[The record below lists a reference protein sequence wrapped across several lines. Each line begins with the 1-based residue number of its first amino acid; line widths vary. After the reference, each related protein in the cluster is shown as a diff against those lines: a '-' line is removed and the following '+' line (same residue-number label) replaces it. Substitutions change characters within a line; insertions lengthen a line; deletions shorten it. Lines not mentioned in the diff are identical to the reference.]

1 MMKNGVLLL
10 VIGLLF
16 SCQNE
21 KSNEDKTFELIPSG
35 KFLSLDLDDSTAN
48 ISTGLQ
54 YFKGDKEYL
63 FNANWGTNSLQIY
76 DLQDQ
81 KLAKELFF
89 DFEGPNGIGGLF
101 GFHVQSMDSIFLFTA
116 PFGSRFFIV
125 DSEGEI
131 EKRIDYQIPEGLG
144 SFFVHNAY
152 MLSPPVIQ
160 GGSLAANTRFSA
172 NIREVT
178 QALLS
183 SKNIGI
189 EVDLNT
195 GESKPFAHFFPSDYL
210 ASGQKMID
218 LSRAQGKDKIV
229 YSFFGDH
236 QLYYSSAFDLPLRPI
251 QAASSYLEN
260 NMPAFQSDSPS
271 EFFFQYNLASSR
283 YGSLLYDSFRNV
295 YYRFAFPTIP
305 DVTEEDLRN
314 LRTSPGPFVVM
325 VFDENLKLLTEKLFE
340 AGTYLP
346 DNSFVGEKGLYL
358 SINHPDNPQNKEDQ
372 MVFELIE
379 FREME

>member
-1 MMKNGVLLL
+1 MKLSYLL
-10 VIGLLF
+10 IFTLF
-16 SCQNE
+16 FSSCQSD
-21 KSNEDKTFELIPSG
+21 KSTEEKTFELTTSG
-35 KFLSLDLDDSTAN
+35 KFISLDLDDSTAN
-48 ISTGLQ
+48 VSTGLQ

-63 FNANWGTNSLQIY
+63 YNANWGTNSLQIY

-89 DFEGPNGIGGLF
+89 DFEGPNGIGDLF
-101 GFHVQSMDSIFLFTA
+101 SFHIQSMDSIFLFTA
-116 PFGSRFFIV
+116 PFGSRFFMV
-125 DSEGEI
+125 DSDGEI
-131 EKRIDYQIPEGLG
+131 KKRIDYQIPEGQG

-160 GGSLAANTRFSA
+160 GGLLAANTRFSA

-195 GESKPFAHFFPSDYL
+195 GESKPIAHFFPSDYL
-210 ASGQKMID
+210 ASGQKMLD

-236 QLYYSSAFDLPLRPI
+236 QLYYSSAFDFPLSPI
-251 QAASSYLEN
+251 QASSSYLEN
-260 NMPAFQSDSPS
+260 SMPVFQSDSPS
-271 EFFFQYNLASSR
+271 ELILQYNLASSR

-314 LRTSPGPFVVM
+314 LRTAPGPFVVM

-372 MVFELIE
+372 MVFELFE
-379 FREME
+379 LRD

>member
-1 MMKNGVLLL
+1 M
-10 VIGLLF
+10 
-16 SCQNE
+16 
-21 KSNEDKTFELIPSG
+21 
-35 KFLSLDLDDSTAN
+35 
-48 ISTGLQ
+48 
-54 YFKGDKEYL
+54 
-63 FNANWGTNSLQIY
+63 
-76 DLQDQ
+76 
-81 KLAKELFF
+81 
-89 DFEGPNGIGGLF
+89 
-101 GFHVQSMDSIFLFTA
+101 
-116 PFGSRFFIV
+116 V

-131 EKRIDYQIPEGLG
+131 KKRIDYQIPEGLG

-160 GGSLAANTRFSA
+160 GGLLAANTRFSA

-195 GESKPFAHFFPSDYL
+195 GESKRMAHFFPSDYL
-210 ASGQKMID
+210 ASGQKMLD

-260 NMPAFQSDSPS
+260 SMPVFQSDSPS
-271 EFFFQYNLASSR
+271 ELILQYNLASSR
-283 YGSLLYDSFRNV
+283 YGSLLYDSYRNV
-295 YYRFAFPTIP
+295 YYRFAFPTQA
-305 DVTEEDLRN
+305 DLTVEEIRELPN
-314 LRTSPGPFVVM
+314 VPGPFVVM

-372 MVFELIE
+372 MSFELVE
-379 FREME
+379 LK

>member
-1 MMKNGVLLL
+1 MKARYLFIFV
-10 VIGLLF
+10 GLLF

-21 KSNEDKTFELIPSG
+21 KSKEAQSLQLVPSG
-35 KFLSLDLDDSTAN
+35 TFLKFDLDDSTAN

-54 YFKGDKEYL
+54 YFQGDQEYL
-63 FNANWGTNSLQIY
+63 FNANWATNSLQIY

-89 DFEGPNGIGGLF
+89 DLEGPNGIGDLF
-101 GFHVQSMDSIFLFTA
+101 GFKVQSMDSIFLFTA
-116 PFGSRFFIV
+116 PFGSRFMMV

-131 EKRIDYQIPEGLG
+131 KKRIDYQIPDGLG

-160 GGSLAANTRFSA
+160 GGLLAANTRFSA
-172 NIREVT
+172 NIREIT
-178 QALLS
+178 QSFLS

-195 GESKPFAHFFPSDYL
+195 GESKRIAHFFPSDYL
-210 ASGQKMID
+210 ASGQKMLD

-260 NMPAFQSDSPS
+260 NIPAFQSDSPS
-271 EFFFQYNLASSR
+271 ELILQYNLASSR
-283 YGSLLYDSFRNV
+283 YGSLLYDSYRNV
-295 YYRFAFPTIP
+295 YYRFAFPTLT
-305 DVTEEDLRN
+305 DLTAEEIRELRN
-314 LRTSPGPFVVM
+314 APGPFVVM

-358 SINHPDNPQNKEDQ
+358 SINHPDNPENKEDQ
-372 MVFELIE
+372 MSFEL
-379 FREME
+379 MELK

>member
-1 MMKNGVLLL
+1 MKARYLFIFV
-10 VIGLLF
+10 GLLF

-21 KSNEDKTFELIPSG
+21 KSKETQSLQLVPSG
-35 KFLSLDLDDSTAN
+35 TFLKFDLDDSTAN

-54 YFKGDKEYL
+54 YFQGDQEYL
-63 FNANWGTNSLQIY
+63 FNANWATNSLQIY

-101 GFHVQSMDSIFLFTA
+101 GFKVQSMDSIFLFTA
-116 PFGSRFFIV
+116 PFGSRFMMV

-131 EKRIDYQIPEGLG
+131 KKRIDYQIPEGLG

-160 GGSLAANTRFSA
+160 GGLLAANTRFSA

-195 GESKPFAHFFPSDYL
+195 GESKRMAHFFPSDYL
-210 ASGQKMID
+210 ASGQKMMD

-260 NMPAFQSDSPS
+260 SMPVFQSDSPS
-271 EFFFQYNLASSR
+271 ELILQYNLASSR
-283 YGSLLYDSFRNV
+283 YGSLLYDSYRNV
-295 YYRFAFPTIP
+295 YYRFAFPTQA
-305 DVTEEDLRN
+305 DLTVEEIRELPN
-314 LRTSPGPFVVM
+314 VPGPFVVM

-372 MVFELIE
+372 MSFELVE
-379 FREME
+379 LK

>member
-1 MMKNGVLLL
+1 MKARYLFIFV
-10 VIGLLF
+10 GLLF

-21 KSNEDKTFELIPSG
+21 KSKETQSLQLVPSG
-35 KFLSLDLDDSTAN
+35 TFLKFDLDDSTAN

-54 YFKGDKEYL
+54 YFQGDQEYL
-63 FNANWGTNSLQIY
+63 FNANWATNSLQIY

-101 GFHVQSMDSIFLFTA
+101 GFKVQSMDSIFLFTA
-116 PFGSRFFIV
+116 PFGSRFMMV

-131 EKRIDYQIPEGLG
+131 KKRIDYQIPEGLG

-160 GGSLAANTRFSA
+160 GGLLAANTRFSA

-195 GESKPFAHFFPSDYL
+195 GESKRMAHFFPSDYL
-210 ASGQKMID
+210 ASGQKMLD

-260 NMPAFQSDSPS
+260 SMPVFQSDSPS
-271 EFFFQYNLASSR
+271 ELILQYNLASSR
-283 YGSLLYDSFRNV
+283 YGSLLYDSYRNV
-295 YYRFAFPTIP
+295 YYRFAFPTQA
-305 DVTEEDLRN
+305 DLTVEEIRELPN
-314 LRTSPGPFVVM
+314 VPGPFVVM

-372 MVFELIE
+372 MSFELVE
-379 FREME
+379 LK

>member
-1 MMKNGVLLL
+1 MKARYLFIFV
-10 VIGLLF
+10 GLLF

-21 KSNEDKTFELIPSG
+21 KSKETQSLQLVPSG
-35 KFLSLDLDDSTAN
+35 TFLKFDLDDSTAN

-54 YFKGDKEYL
+54 YFQGDQEYL
-63 FNANWGTNSLQIY
+63 FNANWATNSLQIY

-89 DFEGPNGIGGLF
+89 DFEGPNGIGDLF
-101 GFHVQSMDSIFLFTA
+101 GFKVQSMDSIFLFTA
-116 PFGSRFFIV
+116 PFGSRFMMV
-125 DSEGEI
+125 NSEGEI
-131 EKRIDYQIPEGLG
+131 KKRIDYQIPEGLG

-160 GGSLAANTRFSA
+160 GGLLAANTRFSA
-172 NIREVT
+172 NIREIT
-178 QALLS
+178 QSFLS

-195 GESKPFAHFFPSDYL
+195 GESKPIAHFFPSDYL
-210 ASGQKMID
+210 ASGKKMVD
-218 LSRAQGKDKIV
+218 LSRAQGKGKIV

-236 QLYYSSAFDLPLRPI
+236 QLYYSSAFDVPLRPI

-271 EFFFQYNLASSR
+271 EFFLKYNLASSR
-283 YGSLLYDSFRNV
+283 YGSLLYDSYRNV
-295 YYRFAFPTIP
+295 YYRFAFPTLT
-305 DVTEEDLRN
+305 DVNAEEIRELRN
-314 LRTSPGPFVVM
+314 VPGPFVVM

-372 MVFELIE
+372 MSFELIE
-379 FREME
+379 LK

>member
-1 MMKNGVLLL
+1 MKNGILLL

-21 KSNEDKTFELIPSG
+21 KSNEDKTFELTPSG

-89 DFEGPNGIGGLF
+89 DMEGPNGIGGLF

-131 EKRIDYQIPEGLG
+131 KKRIDYQIPEGGG
-144 SFFVHNAY
+144 SAFVHNAF
-152 MLSPPVIQ
+152 MISPPNIN
-160 GGSLAANTRFSA
+160 GTLLAVNHRFPGNTRETTSEKLASKTFGYQ
-172 NIREVT
+172 IDM
-178 QALLS
+178 S
-183 SKNIGI
+183 S
-189 EVDLNT
+189 
-195 GESKPFAHFFPSDYL
+195 GETTYFNHFFPADYL
-210 ASGQKMID
+210 SSGQKLLD
-218 LSRAQGKDKIV
+218 FSRALGKDKIV
-229 YSFFGDH
+229 YSLHGDH
-236 QLYYSSAFDLPLRPI
+236 QLYYASAYDLPLRSI
-251 QAASSYLEN
+251 EASSSYLDESL
-260 NMPAFQSDSPS
+260 PSFQADASSEEFQRYAFS
-271 EFFFQYNLASSR
+271 SSR
-283 YGSLLYDSFRNV
+283 YASMLYDSYRNV

-305 DVTEEDLRN
+305 DVTADELRN
-314 LRTSPGPFVVM
+314 LRTAPGPFVIM
-325 VFDENLKLLTEKLFE
+325 VFDENLNLLTEKLFE

-346 DNSFVGEKGLYL
+346 DNSFVGEKGLYI
-358 SINHPDNPQNKEDQ
+358 SINHPDNSQNKEDK
-372 MVFELIE
+372 MAFELIE
-379 FREME
+379 LR

>member
-1 MMKNGVLLL
+1 MKARYLYIFV
-10 VIGLLF
+10 GLLF

-21 KSNEDKTFELIPSG
+21 KSKETQSLQLVPSG
-35 KFLSLDLDDSTAN
+35 TFLKFDLDDSTAN

-54 YFKGDKEYL
+54 YFQGDQEYL
-63 FNANWGTNSLQIY
+63 FNANWATNSLQIY

-101 GFHVQSMDSIFLFTA
+101 GFKVQSMDSIFLFTA
-116 PFGSRFFIV
+116 PFGSRFMMV

-131 EKRIDYQIPEGLG
+131 KKRIDYQIPEGLG

-160 GGSLAANTRFSA
+160 GGLLAANTRFSA

-195 GESKPFAHFFPSDYL
+195 GESKRIAHFFPSDYL
-210 ASGQKMID
+210 ASGQKMLD

-260 NMPAFQSDSPS
+260 SMPVFQSDSPS
-271 EFFFQYNLASSR
+271 ELILQYNLASSR
-283 YGSLLYDSFRNV
+283 YGSLLYDSYRNV
-295 YYRFAFPTIP
+295 YYRFAFPTLT
-305 DVTEEDLRN
+305 DLSVEEIRELLN
-314 LRTSPGPFVVM
+314 APGPFVVM

-372 MVFELIE
+372 MSFELVE
-379 FREME
+379 LK

>member
-1 MMKNGVLLL
+1 MKLSYLL
-10 VIGLLF
+10 IFTLF
-16 SCQNE
+16 FSSCQSD
-21 KSNEDKTFELIPSG
+21 KSTEEKTFELTLSG
-35 KFLSLDLDDSTAN
+35 KFISLDLDDSTAN
-48 ISTGLQ
+48 VSTGLQ

-89 DFEGPNGIGGLF
+89 DFEGPNGIGDLF
-101 GFHVQSMDSIFLFTA
+101 SFHIQSMDSIFLFTT
-116 PFGSRFFIV
+116 PFGSRFFMV
-125 DSEGEI
+125 DSDGEI
-131 EKRIDYQIPEGLG
+131 KKRIDYQIPEGLG

-160 GGSLAANTRFSA
+160 GGLLAANTRFSA
-172 NIREVT
+172 NIRLVT
-178 QALLS
+178 PALLS

-195 GESKPFAHFFPSDYL
+195 GESKPIAHFFPSDYL
-210 ASGQKMID
+210 ASGQKMLD

-236 QLYYSSAFDLPLRPI
+236 QLYYSSAFDFPLSPI
-251 QAASSYLEN
+251 QASSSYLEN
-260 NMPAFQSDSPS
+260 SMPVFQSDSPS
-271 EFFFQYNLASSR
+271 ELILQYNLASSR

-295 YYRFAFPTIP
+295 YYRFAFPTLP
-305 DVTEEDLRN
+305 EVTEEDLRN
-314 LRTSPGPFVVM
+314 LRTAPGPFVVM
-325 VFDENLKLLTEKLFE
+325 VFDENLNLLTEKLFE

-372 MVFELIE
+372 MVFELFE
-379 FREME
+379 LRD

>member
-101 GFHVQSMDSIFLFTA
+101 GFHVHSMDSIFLFTA

-131 EKRIDYQIPEGLG
+131 EKRIDYQIPEGGG
-144 SFFVHNAY
+144 SAFVHNAF
-152 MLSPPVIQ
+152 MISPPDIN
-160 GGSLAANTRFSA
+160 GTLLAVNHRFPG
-172 NIREVT
+172 NIRET
-178 QALLS
+178 TSEKLASKTFGYQIDTS
-183 SKNIGI
+183 S
-189 EVDLNT
+189 
-195 GESKPFAHFFPSDYL
+195 GETTHFNHFFPADYL
-210 ASGQKMID
+210 SSGQKLLD
-218 LSRAQGKDKIV
+218 FSRALGKDKIV
-229 YSFFGDH
+229 YSLHGDH
-236 QLYYSSAFDLPLRPI
+236 KLYYSSAYDLPLRSI
-251 QAASSYLEN
+251 EASSSYLDETL
-260 NMPAFQSDSPS
+260 PSFQADASSEEFQRYAFS
-271 EFFFQYNLASSR
+271 SSR
-283 YGSLLYDSFRNV
+283 YASMLYDSYRNV
-295 YYRFAFPTIP
+295 YYRFAFPTLS
-305 DVTEEDLRN
+305 DVTADELRN
-314 LRTSPGPFVVM
+314 LRTAPGPFVIM
-325 VFDENLKLLTEKLFE
+325 VFDEDLKLLTEKLFE

-346 DNSFVGEKGLYL
+346 DNSFVGEKGLYI

-372 MVFELIE
+372 MAFELIE
-379 FREME
+379 LK